1 MYRHPRLTPT
11 LAALTAAA
19 AALIA
24 GMAGI
29 AGCSRAPSK
38 PEEYK
43 VGVVLALTG
52 RGATY
57 GQDSLNGM
65 QLAVDE
71 LNAEAKKSGEP
82 QIHMIVEDSQSDGPK
97 TVEAFRK
104 LIDQEKIFV
113 AVGFTLS
120 DEALSAAPL
129 AEQRK
134 VVLFSPSASSDDLKN
149 AGDYVFRNRESAA
162 VQAEAV
168 ARAAVQRFGKKNIAV
183 LHSNSANGIS
193 YRDAFVNAMVRLHHD
208 VPEVVGYD
216 EGKTD
221 YSDVIEQLRAK
232 NPDAVY
238 LVGLDKELGLI
249 LKESN
254 EMGFKPQFFG
264 SSGAISPK
272 LLETAGPAAEG
283 LICGSAP
290 FHPDSTDP
298 RIAKFVKAYKERFGN
313 DPEYFSA
320 TSYDAIR
327 IVAEQMKAGAL
338 DSDTLKNRLYG
349 IKNYNGIGGMT
360 TFDQYG
366 EVSKPI
372 DLVQVKGGKFERI

>member
-1 MYRHPRLTPT
+1 M
-11 LAALTAAA
+11 AA
-19 AALIA
+19 IV
-24 GMAGI
+24 MAGIVSI
-29 AGCSRAPSK
+29 AGCSRAPDK
-38 PEEYK
+38 PKEYK
-43 VGVVLALTG
+43 IGVVLALTG

-71 LNAEAKKSGEP
+71 LNAEAKKNGDP
-82 QIHMIVEDSQSDGPK
+82 QIRMIVEDSQSDGPK
-97 TVEAFRK
+97 AEEVFRK
-104 LIDQEKIFV
+104 LIDKEKIFV
-113 AVGFTLS
+113 GVGFTLS
-120 DEALSAAPL
+120 DEALYAAPL

-162 VQAEAV
+162 AQAEAV
-168 ARAAVQRFGKKNIAV
+168 ARAAVERFGKKNIAV

-193 YRDAFVNAMVRLHHD
+193 YRDAFVNAMVHLHAGA
-208 VPEVVGYD
+208 PKTVGYD

-221 YSDVIEQLRAK
+221 YSDVIGQLRTQ

-238 LVGLDKELGLI
+238 LIGLDKELGLI

-272 LLETAGPAAEG
+272 LLETAAGAAEG

-290 FHPDSTDP
+290 FHQNSTDP
-298 RIAKFVKAYKERFGN
+298 RIQKFVKAYKDRFGL

-320 TSYDAIR
+320 TSYDAIQ
-327 IVAEQMKAGAL
+327 IIAELMKQGAL
-338 DSDTLKNRLYG
+338 DSDSLKKGLYG

-372 DLVQVKGGKFERI
+372 DLVQVKGGKFEQI

>member
-1 MYRHPRLTPT
+1 MYRHPRLRPT
-11 LAALTAAA
+11 LAAFTAAA
-19 AALIA
+19 AALLA
-24 GMAGI
+24 GVVSI
-29 AGCSRAPSK
+29 AGCSRAPDK
-38 PEEYK
+38 PKEYK
-43 VGVVLALTG
+43 IGVVLALTG

-71 LNAEAKKSGEP
+71 LNAEAKKNGDP
-82 QIHMIVEDSQSDGPK
+82 QIRMIVEDSQSDGPK
-97 TVEAFRK
+97 TEEAFRK
-104 LIDQEKIFV
+104 LIDRDKIFV

-162 VQAEAV
+162 LQAEAI
-168 ARAAVQRFGKKNIAV
+168 ARAAVERFGKKNIMV

-193 YRDAFVNAMVRLHHD
+193 YRDAFVNAMVRLKE
-208 VPEVVGYD
+208 PTPLTIGYD

-254 EMGFKPQFFG
+254 EKGFKPQFFG

-272 LLETAGPAAEG
+272 LLETAAGAAEG

-298 RIAKFVKAYKERFGN
+298 RIASFVKAYKDRFGT

-320 TSYDAIR
+320 TSYDAIQI
-327 IVAEQMKAGAL
+327 IVDLMKKGAL
-338 DSDTLKNRLYG
+338 DSEALKNGLYG
-349 IKNYNGIGGMT
+349 IKDYDGIGGKT

-366 EVSKPI
+366 EVNKPI